1 MAHYD
6 QSDMIHETNYFVLT
20 RSQRPYVDRLDGGHL
35 RIFCKRAG
43 VIERRDFTPQ
53 EAIDFIRL
61 SSAAGQALEQGMK
74 KRGIDIVK
82 INFEELGNWPYK
94 YGTEPIFHEHIF
106 GRAKD
111 AKTQIFPE
119 AVQLPP
125 RETGFYE
132 GFEPL
137 NDDDLQ
143 AVKTELEAILATPKF
158 ASQSEW
164 RLA

>member
-1 MAHYD
+1 MASYD
-6 QSDMIHETNYFVLT
+6 QSDIIHQTDHFVLT
-20 RSQRPYVDRLDGGHL
+20 RSQRPFVDRLEGGHL

-43 VIERRDFTPQ
+43 VKERRDFTPE

-61 SSAAGQALEQGMK
+61 SSAAGQALERGMQ

-82 INFEELGNWPYK
+82 INFEELGNWPFK
-94 YGTEPIFHEHIF
+94 YGTELVFHEHIL

-111 AKTQIFPE
+111 AKKQIFPE
-119 AVQLPP
+119 AIQLPD
-125 RETGFYE
+125 RETGFYD

-137 NDDDLQ
+137 NDDDLH
-143 AVKTELEAILATPKF
+143 AVRAELKAILATPKY
-158 ASQSEW
+158 ADKSQW